1 MLAAL
6 LPFFSIRWFSPST
19 PECRPHRRA
28 DACRSSVLRLG
39 ACCAAILMAGG
50 ATFPQ
55 VARAQGAPASLTGQV
70 LDSSGGGI
78 PHATITLRLPQAGFE
93 ETTTADGE
101 GRYEFRGVPPAAY
114 EISARADGFSVA
126 ARRVDVSA
134 RELRVNITLVPGDLV
149 EQVTVFGTQIAAS
162 PEVAARIPGSVDTID
177 AATIAASH
185 PFNFGEALRKAPG
198 VHVRE
203 EEGLGLRP
211 SIGLRGLDPNRSAKV
226 LLLEDGVPLGHAPY
240 GDTDAYYHPPL
251 ERYES
256 IEVLKGSS
264 QIAYGPMTIGGVI
277 NYITPPT
284 PDRPMA
290 TLNLAGGNLS
300 FLNAH
305 ASAGTRVGRLGL
317 RGDLLRK
324 QGDGSREN
332 MATRVTD
339 ANVKASLML
348 APTQVLTVK
357 GNLYDESSSLTYSG
371 LTQPEFLAD
380 PRGNPFVNDRFY
392 GDRRGI
398 AATYTNA
405 LHGNVLLSAR
415 MYGSSFS
422 RDWWRQSSNSDQR
435 PNDRT
440 DPNCGGMQNLST
452 TCGNEGRLRHYEVWG
467 AEAQVRFTY
476 SLVGLRSETDLGVR
490 GHWES
495 QDRLQKNGDLPLSR
509 DGVLVES
516 NARHNE
522 AYSGYA
528 QQRVLFGRWTVT
540 PGVRVEHVQIERTNR
555 LATPAASGETSLVK
569 AVPGIGASFNPAER
583 VTLFAGAHRGFAPPR
598 PADIITNTGGVLE
611 LEPELSWNYEIGMRS
626 MPGAGLRVDATA
638 FRMAYEN
645 QIVPASLSGGVGATL
660 TSAGETL
667 HQGFEIAV
675 RSDLGTLRRSA
686 HNPFVR
692 VAYTNVATAEY
703 RGTRFSHVSGFHGI
717 SIRGNRLPYAP
728 RHLLNLNVGYVH
740 PKGVDGLLEAVYAGD
755 QFSDD
760 LNTVEPTPNGQR
772 GLIPAY
778 ALWNA
783 AVNYR
788 PAAFRR
794 ITTFVAVKNL
804 FDRTEVVDRRRGIQ
818 VTMPRQVHVGARL
831 AF

>member
-1 MLAAL
+1 MSAAPSVHRASFSSPLSCSRPGVTWHGTPRACARRLA
-6 LPFFSIRWFSPST
+6 
-19 PECRPHRRA
+19 
-28 DACRSSVLRLG
+28 
-39 ACCAAILMAGG
+39 ACCAALIV
-50 ATFPQ
+50 ATG
-55 VARAQGAPASLTGQV
+55 VASTPAAFAQGASTTLAGQV
-70 LDSSGGGI
+70 LDSTGGGI
-78 PHATITLRLPQAGFE
+78 PHATVTLRLPQATFE
-93 ETTTADGE
+93 ATTTADGHGNYLFE
-101 GRYEFRGVPPAAY
+101 AVLPASY
-114 EISARADGFSVA
+114 EISAWADGFSVT
-126 ARRVDVSA
+126 ARRVHVSA
-134 RELRVNITLVPGDLV
+134 RELRVDLTLVPGNLV

-177 AATIAASH
+177 AATLAASH

-264 QIAYGPMTIGGVI
+264 QIAYGPMTVGGVI

-290 TLNLAGGNLS
+290 TLNLTGGNLS

-305 ASAGTRVGRLGL
+305 ASAGTRLGRVGL
-317 RGDLLRK
+317 RGDVLRK
-324 QGDGSREN
+324 QGDGSRAN
-332 MATRVTD
+332 MSTRLTD
-339 ANVKASLML
+339 ANLKASLML
-348 APTQVLTVK
+348 SPTQVLTVK
-357 GNLYDESSSLTYSG
+357 ANLYDENSRLTYSG
-371 LTQPEFLAD
+371 LTQAEYAAD
-380 PRGNPFVNDRFY
+380 PRGNPFGNDRFD

-405 LHGNVLLSAR
+405 LHTHVLVSGR

-435 PNDRT
+435 PNDRL
-440 DPNCGGMQNLST
+440 DPNCGGMWNLDT
-452 TCGNEGRLRHYEVWG
+452 TCGNEGRLRGYEAWG
-467 AEAQVRFTY
+467 VESQLRFMYTWFG
-476 SLVGLRSETDLGVR
+476 VRSETDLGVR

-495 QDRLQKNGDLPLSR
+495 QDRVQKNGDLPFSR

-516 NARHNE
+516 NVRQNE
-522 AYSGYA
+522 AYSGYV
-528 QQRVLFGRWTVT
+528 QHRMLLGRWTVT
-540 PGVRVEHVQIERTNR
+540 PGVRVEHVQIERINR
-555 LATPAASGETSLVK
+555 LLTPAAAGETSLVH
-569 AVPGIGASFNPAER
+569 AVPGLGASFNPAER
-583 VTLFAGAHRGFAPPR
+583 LTLFAGVHRGFAPPR
-598 PADIITNTGGVLE
+598 PADVITNAGGVIE
-611 LEPELSWNYEIGMRS
+611 LEPELSWNYEVGMRS
-626 MPGAGLRVDATA
+626 LPRPGLRVDATW
-638 FRMAYEN
+638 FRMDYEN
-645 QIVPASLSGGVGATL
+645 QIVPASLSGGIGATL

-667 HQGFEIAV
+667 HQGLELSV
-675 RSDLGTLRRSA
+675 RTDLGAIRRSA

-692 VAYTNVATAEY
+692 LAYTHVATAEY
-703 RGTRFSHVSGFHGI
+703 RGTRFSSVSGFNTV
-717 SIRGNRLPYAP
+717 SVRGNRLPYAP

-740 PKGVDGLLEAVYAGD
+740 PSGVDALVEAMAIGD
-755 QFSDD
+755 QFADD
-760 LNTVEPTPNGQR
+760 LNTIAPTPNGQR
-772 GLIPAY
+772 GLVPGY
-778 ALWNA
+778 TLWNA

-788 PAAFRR
+788 PARVRR
-794 ITTFVAVKNL
+794 LTTFVALKNV
-804 FDRTEVVDRRRGIQ
+804 FDQTEIVDRRRGIQ